1 MDKIVGPK
9 SQPLVSV
16 LMSVYREP
24 KEWLEE
30 SIGSIIN
37 QTYPNLEIIIVLDNP
52 ENSALKDIVEKYRK
66 TRQIH
71 LVENACNLGL
81 AASLNKGITFCS
93 GEYVARMDADDIAN
107 LDRIEKQ
114 LRYLQQNDLDL
125 VGGEIVIYSETRE
138 HIREAVHIDYYCKRM
153 MRYVNPIAHPTWL
166 CKTDMYHKLEG
177 YRDIEA
183 SEDFDFLIRAVLGGC
198 KIGNIPE
205 SVLKYRINSA
215 SISNAKESRQFVISN
230 ALCKCYKRGTS
241 IDYQFYNEY
250 INSKNFCRGVELAEA
265 FRIQRGRL
273 HRNKSLLA
281 LLYLITNQ
289 ITYVHA
295 VRKINI
301 ALVLFMERV
310 FRKKQ
315 LNKNYRELG

>member
-1 MDKIVGPK
+1 MDKIIEPK
-9 SQPLVSV
+9 LKPLVSV

-24 KEWLEE
+24 KEWLNE
-30 SIGSIIN
+30 SISSIVN

-52 ENSALKDIVEKYRK
+52 ENTALKDVVEKYRNI
-66 TRQIH
+66 RQIH
-71 LVENACNLGL
+71 LIENSCNQGL
-81 AASLNKGITFCS
+81 VASLNKGLTLCK
-93 GEYVARMDADDIAN
+93 GEYVARMDADDIAG

-114 LRYLQQNDLDL
+114 LKYLKQNNLDL
-125 VGGEIVIYSETRE
+125 VGGEIVLYSETGAE
-138 HIREAVHIDYYCKRM
+138 KREAVHLDRYCKKM

-166 CKTDMYHKLEG
+166 CKTDMYHKLGG

-198 KIGNIPE
+198 KIGNVPE
-205 SVLKYRINSA
+205 GVLKYRINSA

-250 INSKNFCRGVELAEA
+250 INSKNFYRDVELAEA